1 MTNSEK
7 AVAVHPDLTPDGIIA
22 VAAVAHESWRASA
35 LSTDAA
41 DREATEAAVLRL
53 YAEALPDAPPPK
65 IVWYRSPLEA
75 ARAIVAD
82 AADPDASRLGAPV
95 RDRIRDLAWSQGR
108 ARLAERLGP
117 REFGRVWQ
125 ATCGTL
131 APLMS
136 TLITRITAAAEEE
149 VPEAERPALRVAMTH
164 AVHGQ
169 FDAAWL
175 PLYEAAG
182 MAPGLAEM
190 ARSAGW
196 WWPFEN
202 TVILTERP
210 LALRLDDQDRLHHGD
225 GPALAY
231 ADGFAAYSWRGNALT
246 PEFGRRLAAA
256 TPESIR
262 AEENAELRRM
272 MIEYYTP
279 ERFLQDSGAQ
289 PVQQDEAGKLWR
301 MELPQDEPIVM
312 VEVVNSSPEPDGTF
326 NIYFLRV
333 PPTTQTAKAGVAWT
347 FGLTEEEYQP
357 LQQT

>member
-1 MTNSEK
+1 MTHPENTGA
-7 AVAVHPDLTPDGIIA
+7 AVIPRPDLTADGIVA
-22 VAAVAHESWRASA
+22 VAAVTAEAWRATA
-35 LSTDAA
+35 LSTEAVDRDAA
-41 DREATEAAVLRL
+41 AEAVLGL
-53 YAEALPDAPPPK
+53 YAEMLPGSTPPEV
-65 IVWYRSPLEA
+65 IWCRSPLEA
-75 ARAIVAD
+75 AKLVA
-82 AADPDASRLGAPV
+82 AGSERFGAPV
-95 RDRIRDLAWSQGR
+95 RDRLRDLTWSQGR
-108 ARLAERLGP
+108 ADLAERLGP
-117 REFGRVWQ
+117 REYGRVWQ
-125 ATCGTL
+125 AACGTL

-136 TLITRITAAAEEE
+136 TLIMRIATAVEEQTE
-149 VPEAERPALRVAMTH
+149 DEAERTALRVAMTH

-182 MAPGLAEM
+182 MASGLARI

-196 WWPFEN
+196 WWPYEN

-225 GPALAY
+225 GPAVAY
-231 ADGFAAYSWRGNALT
+231 ADGFALYSWRGTPLT
-246 PEFGRRLAAA
+246 TEFGHRLAAT
-256 TPESIR
+256 TPQSIR

-272 MIEYYTP
+272 MVEHYTP
-279 ERFLQDSGAQ
+279 ERFLQESGAE

-301 MELPQDEPIVM
+301 IDMPSDESIVL
-312 VEVVNSSPEPDGTF
+312 VEVVNSTPEPDGTF

-347 FGLTEEEYQP
+347 FGLSEDEYQP